1 MKTIQRLLLAVAMLF
16 AAGAAVAGPDDHH
29 DHDRGGHDRG
39 GRGYDRHD
47 GYRGDHRGYD
57 RGYDRGYRHDGYRND
72 HGYYRPAPRYY
83 GRPGPYYGH
92 GRWARGYRYG
102 GPRYY
107 VSNWDYYHLRRP
119 PYGYRW
125 VRADSDFLLVA
136 VATGV
141 ILDIATN

>member
-1 MKTIQRLLLAVAMLF
+1 MKTVQRLLLAVAMLF
-16 AAGAAVAGPDDHH
+16 AAGAAVAGPDDHR
-29 DHDRGGHDRG
+29 DHDRDRHGYDRHDRH
-39 GRGYDRHD
+39 DRHD

-57 RGYDRGYRHDGYRND
+57 RGDHRGYDRGYRD

-92 GRWARGYRYG
+92 GHWARGHYYG

-107 VSNWDYYHLRRP
+107 VDNWDYYHLRRP

-125 VRADSDFLLVA
+125 VRSDSDFLLVA
-136 VATGV
+136 VATGI
-141 ILDIATN
+141 ILDMAIR